1 MGDKKKQQRDRMA
14 AYAKMLEKQAGKAVR
29 PYRADGYVNLLNR
42 YGTSKDSEEA
52 YHFVPEVTIPD
63 ESLTLFY
70 EGNGLFAKI
79 IDAPAEEALKHGFEL
94 EDVSDQEVEDFFREA
109 LDELDWEE
117 TAMTAIKWA
126 RLFGGSLAVMLIN
139 DGRGLEEPLDWKNIK
154 SIDDI
159 RVYDRSVIQPDY
171 ESMFNYDPR
180 DPFRTRGSRLGMPET
195 YSIYSRYGNFT
206 VHESR
211 CLVFQNGLLPENSSN
226 SIYQFWGMPEYIRIN
241 KAIQDAEIS
250 HRSAPKML
258 NRSVQPVYKMKD
270 LAAELATEEG
280 ENKVLRRLQTID
292 MARGLMNSI
301 TIDSEGEDYD
311 FRTFQFTG
319 VSDVIDSA
327 CNYLSALTNIPQTIL
342 FGRSPAGMNAT
353 GESDL
358 ENWYSYVERIQ
369 KRMLK
374 GNLRYL
380 LSVIFQAG
388 VATGEVD
395 EVPKIKV
402 KFNPLWTLSEIE
414 QADLDQ
420 KKAQTAQA
428 RAQTAQ
434 IYVDMQAIDPSEV
447 RRKLADSS
455 EFDVETMLDEYDD
468 EDDLLAAYSG
478 EEATEFGGSIPQSGD
493 FAQYASGVDIERHNV
508 NPGTEGSTPAEAP
521 AATKLPQDM
530 SAEELAEVEQ
540 NSPKP
545 EQLPPEAYQ
554 DAVEAEQKAA
564 KVAQNNDTAA
574 GYSNTQGEGKPFSVG
589 VLVISDGKVL
599 TGTRHNDFGYGLI
612 CGPGGHGEAG
622 ETPEQAA
629 FRETEEEFGISP
641 KSLIPLGRGPKEPDT
656 GLTPYLFLCTDYE
669 GEPDC
674 VDLEM
679 TNAKFRTMQELDDLA
694 STLFQPFA
702 DGLDVL
708 TTCIDTALFFGDD
721 EGEMHDDLVENIG
734 QAISDDPEK
743 EDGGPGS
750 GNFGHSGREGQV
762 GGSEERSGNSE
773 PYVGETSHGLPTG
786 VYSAKKAEWSRNA
799 SRQLSDDEV
808 KEMVDATADYTRN
821 YKDVVAASAGYEGV
835 YASRGSLMDDEEKA
849 EAEKSAETIEKM
861 ISLSDKYEGTAER
874 AMTMDR
880 DTFDQFAQAAATG
893 EPFGLGHLS
902 SWTTEENGLKRVFNS
917 RNSENDPEISNVVLE
932 CQSKSGVSIK
942 NMAEVD
948 MDEVLFSKDAR
959 FRVTSIDPEFSVGKY
974 GAVKFTLEEIED
986 NEDGGP
992 GSGNHGHEGV
1002 PGKVGGSA
1010 PSITESASKLLHS
1023 KSEDY
1028 KADFLSERGMRFR
1041 EIEKAISSGKLD
1053 DAVDE
1058 KLKDVAKERRA
1069 VADAAPDVSNIDKS
1083 AEKLCREINGN
1094 DFETLISFDKDGNE
1108 VNRQTGTATGVD
1120 YSREGSYSTLHNHPG
1135 DKDSSFSG
1143 DDVRSFAST
1152 DEQVMYM
1159 ASTEKLYSLQKG
1171 KDYDGYSA
1179 KSVATH
1185 IETLEK
1191 RFADGEMTREELI
1204 AEADLYLQLHAHE
1217 FGLVYKQQDIPSK

>member
-14 AYAKMLEKQAGKAVR
+14 AYAKLLEKQAGKAVR
-29 PYRADGYVNLLNR
+29 PYRADGYMNLLNR

-52 YHFVPEVTIPD
+52 YQFVPEVTVPD
-63 ESLTLFY
+63 ESLTLYY

-94 EDVSDQEVEDFFREA
+94 DDVSDQEVEDFFREA
-109 LDELDWEE
+109 LDELDWDE

-126 RLFGGSLAVMLIN
+126 RLFGGSLVVMLIN
-139 DGRGLEEPLDWKNIK
+139 DGRGLEEPLDWRNIK
-154 SIDDI
+154 SVDDL

-195 YSIYSRYGNFT
+195 YSIYSRYGSFT

-311 FRTFQFTG
+311 FRTFQFAG

-380 LSVIFQAG
+380 LSIIFQAG

-402 KFNPLWTLSEIE
+402 QFNPLWTLSESE

-420 KKAQTAQA
+420 KKAQTAQT

-434 IYVDMQAIDPSEV
+434 IYVDMQAIDPTEV

-455 EFDVETMLDEYDD
+455 EFDVETLLDEYDD
-468 EDDLLAAYSG
+468 EEDLLAAYSG
-478 EEATEFGGSIPQSGD
+478 EEAAEFGRSIHQSGD
-493 FAQYASGVDIERHNV
+493 LAQYASGVDIERHNV
-508 NPGTEGSTPAEAP
+508 NPGAEGSTPAEAP

-540 NSPKP
+540 NSHKL
-545 EQLPPEAYQ
+545 EQLPPETYQ
-554 DAVEAEQKAA
+554 DAAEAEQKAA

-612 CGPGGHGEAG
+612 CGPGGHGEEG

-679 TNAKFRTMQELDDLA
+679 TGAKFRTMQELDELA

-721 EGEMHDDLVENIG
+721 GGEMHDKLAESVGNAVVG
-734 QAISDDPEK
+734 DPEN

-750 GNFGHSGREGQV
+750 GNFGHKGRPGET
-762 GGSEERSGNSE
+762 GGSTDRAGSSE
-773 PYVGETSHGLPTG
+773 PYEGETSHGLPAG
-786 VYSAKKAEWSRNA
+786 VYSSKKSEWSRNA

-821 YKDVVAASAGYEGV
+821 YKDVVAASAGYQGV
-835 YASRGSLMDDEEKA
+835 YASRGSIMDEDEKA
-849 EAEKSAETIEKM
+849 EAEKSAAAIEKM
-861 ISLSDKYEGTAER
+861 ISLSDKYEGKTNR
-874 AMTMDR
+874 AMTMDQ
-880 DTFDQFAQAAATG
+880 DTFDQFAQAAGSG
-893 EPFGLGHLS
+893 EPFSLGHLS
-902 SWTTEENGLKRVFNS
+902 SWTTDGNSLKRVFNS
-917 RNSENDPEISNVVLE
+917 RNSENDPEIMNVVLE
-932 CQSKSGVSIK
+932 CKSKSGVSIK
-942 NMAEVD
+942 SMADLD
-948 MDEVLFSKDAR
+948 MDEVLYSKDAL
-959 FRVTSIDPEFSVGKY
+959 FKAAGVEPGYSVGKY
-974 GAVKFTLEEIED
+974 NAVKFVLEEVQ
-986 NEDGGP
+986 P
-992 GSGNHGHEGV
+992 
-1002 PGKVGGSA
+1002 K
-1010 PSITESASKLLHS
+1010 TE
-1023 KSEDY
+1023 
-1028 KADFLSERGMRFR
+1028 
-1041 EIEKAISSGKLD
+1041 
-1053 DAVDE
+1053 
-1058 KLKDVAKERRA
+1058 
-1069 VADAAPDVSNIDKS
+1069 
-1083 AEKLCREINGN
+1083 
-1094 DFETLISFDKDGNE
+1094 
-1108 VNRQTGTATGVD
+1108 
-1120 YSREGSYSTLHNHPG
+1120 
-1135 DKDSSFSG
+1135 
-1143 DDVRSFAST
+1143 
-1152 DEQVMYM
+1152 
-1159 ASTEKLYSLQKG
+1159 
-1171 KDYDGYSA
+1171 
-1179 KSVATH
+1179 
-1185 IETLEK
+1185 
-1191 RFADGEMTREELI
+1191 
-1204 AEADLYLQLHAHE
+1204 
-1217 FGLVYKQQDIPSK
+1217 QD